1 MRTFTLTA
9 LAILVT
15 VANASAQRRV
25 RVEYGGSRAATVGE
39 SHARGLSEVVRARG
53 HREMD
58 SAQARI
64 DRAEARSRELDNR
77 LKATKTYFEM
87 RNINREQ
94 RFGTE
99 EERYEQRRRNSD
111 ERFAAAARR
120 ADPNELTHQQLDPVT
135 GKITWP
141 FSLMPAKFE
150 EYRERLDEL
159 FAQRATYGERISFET
174 YTEIKQAT
182 DEFLEALRKE
192 VRNIEPQPYMEARRF
207 INALAYQADQR

>member
-1 MRTFTLTA
+1 MTIVVTA
-9 LAILVT
+9 AT
-15 VANASAQRRV
+15 ASAQRRV

-53 HREMD
+53 QRELD

-64 DRAEARSRELDNR
+64 GRAEARSRELDNR
-77 LKATKTYFEM
+77 LKATQTYFEM

-99 EERYEQRRRNSD
+99 EERYEQRRRNN
-111 ERFAAAARR
+111 ERRFAAARR
-120 ADPNELTHQQLDPVT
+120 ADPDELTSDQLDPVT

-141 FSLMPAKFE
+141 FSLMPVRFR

-159 FAQRATYGERISFET
+159 FAQRATYGGRISFET
-174 YTEIKQAT
+174 YTEINTA
-182 DEFLEALRKE
+182 
-192 VRNIEPQPYMEARRF
+192 
-207 INALAYQADQR
+207 